1 VRRMRRAPCT
11 MISAAERQRR
21 RYERRRDG
29 RMCITIEIDR
39 AVIDALR
46 LPDWDDD
53 NRGAIGA
60 AIERLLAEWAKSH
73 A

>member
-1 VRRMRRAPCT
+1 MTA
-11 MISAAERQRR
+11 SAERQRR
-21 RYERRRDG
+21 SYERRRNG

-46 LPDWDDD
+46 LPDWEDD

>member
-1 VRRMRRAPCT
+1 

-53 NRGAIGA
+53 NRRAIGA
-60 AIERLLAEWAKSH
+60 AIERLLWALPSQQLP
-73 A
+73 